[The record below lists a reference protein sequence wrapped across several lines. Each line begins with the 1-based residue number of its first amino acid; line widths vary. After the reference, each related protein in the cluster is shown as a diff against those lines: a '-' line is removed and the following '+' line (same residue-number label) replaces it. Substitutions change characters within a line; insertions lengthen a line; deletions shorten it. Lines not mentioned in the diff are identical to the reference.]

1 MSQDIRQRRALILLG
16 KFSTTHHNS
25 PHKNTFSKCLKEYN
39 LEGYKF
45 SRYRLRISDTSQRNI
60 ESRFG
65 VHQGFLIES
74 NHPYN
79 DPVPQ

>member
-1 MSQDIRQRRALILLG
+1 MLDLL
-16 KFSTTHHNS
+16 
-25 PHKNTFSKCLKEYN
+25 SKVSAE
-39 LEGYKF
+39 
-45 SRYRLRISDTSQRNI
+45 ISESSQRNI

-65 VHQGFLIES
+65 VHQSFLIES